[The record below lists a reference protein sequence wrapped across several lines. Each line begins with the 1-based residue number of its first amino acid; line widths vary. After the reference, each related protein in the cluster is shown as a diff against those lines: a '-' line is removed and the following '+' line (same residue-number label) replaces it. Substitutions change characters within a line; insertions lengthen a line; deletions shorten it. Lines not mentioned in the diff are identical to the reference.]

1 MVARREGCV
10 TDPRDV
16 TGPLPRVPRDAAE
29 IRRRGEELLDE
40 VAARSR
46 ANLRTRVGRLQI
58 AAPLILQS
66 AVGAGLAWFL
76 AQRIGDA
83 VSDNPPTPIFAP
95 VAAVV
100 SLGAALGQRL
110 RRTVELVI
118 GVALGVGVGD
128 LLIGVIGSG
137 TAQLALIVALA
148 MCAAV
153 LLDGGQLLVI
163 QAATSSVLVATI
175 VTPDGSLGGVDR
187 FRDTLVGGGVGVLV
201 ALVLLPLNPLAVAQR
216 AVVPV
221 TSGLG
226 DALDAVAAALRT
238 HDIDAG
244 IAALTATRALEPRI
258 ASMTTAVD
266 TSQEVARVAPMRWR
280 ARERFGVYAEAA
292 PQLDYAVRNGR
303 VLARRSTVLLRGE
316 QPCPPELIEAV
327 SALAVAVRLVGE
339 ELEEPGEWRES
350 RRQIVN
356 AYALARGA
364 QQPDSPT
371 IVVVLVAQ
379 IRSMAYDLLRATG
392 LNRVDALALLDG

>member
-1 MVARREGCV
+1 
-10 TDPRDV
+10 V

-46 ANLRTRVGRLQI
+46 ANLHTRVGRLRI

-66 AVGAGLAWFL
+66 AMAAGLAWYL

-83 VSDNPPTPIFAP
+83 VSDDPPTPIFAP

-118 GVALGVGVGD
+118 GVALGVGIGD
-128 LLIGVIGSG
+128 LLIEVIGSG
-137 TAQLALIVALA
+137 TAQLILIVALA
-148 MCAAV
+148 MSAAV

-163 QAATSSVLVATI
+163 QAATSSVLVATL
-175 VTPDGSLGGVDR
+175 VTPDGGLGGLDR
-187 FRDTLVGGGVGVLV
+187 FRDTLVGGAVGMLV
-201 ALVLLPLNPLAVAQR
+201 ALLLFPLNPLVVAQR

-221 TSGLG
+221 TGGLG
-226 DALDAVAAALRT
+226 DGLDAVAAALRA

-244 IAALTATRALEPRI
+244 IAALTAARALEPKV
-258 ASMTTAVD
+258 ASMNTAVA

-280 ARERFGVYAEAA
+280 TRERFGVYAEAA

-303 VLARRSTVLLRGE
+303 VLARRATVLLRGE
-316 QPCPPELIEAV
+316 PPCPPELIEAIT
-327 SALAVAVRLVGE
+327 ALAAAVRAVGE
-339 ELEEPGEWRES
+339 GLGEPGEWRES
-350 RRQIVN
+350 RRQVVN
-356 AYALARGA
+356 AYALARSA
-364 QQPDSPT
+364 QLPESPT

-379 IRSMAYDLLRATG
+379 IRSMSYDLLRSTG

>member
-1 MVARREGCV
+1 
-10 TDPRDV
+10 V

-46 ANLRTRVGRLQI
+46 ANLRTRVGRLRI

-66 AVGAGLAWFL
+66 AVAAGLAWYL
-76 AQRIGDA
+76 ALHLGRA
-83 VSDNPPTPIFAP
+83 LSDHPPTPIFAP
-95 VAAVV
+95 VSAVV

-110 RRTVELVI
+110 RRTVELVL

-137 TAQLALIVALA
+137 TGQLTLIVALA
-148 MCAAV
+148 MTAAV

-175 VTPDGSLGGVDR
+175 VTPSGSLGGVDR
-187 FRDTLVGGGVGVLV
+187 FRDTLVGGGVGMVV
-201 ALVLLPLNPLAVAQR
+201 ALILLPLNPLAVAQR

-221 TSGLG
+221 TDGLAN
-226 DALDAVAAALRT
+226 ALDAVATALRR

-244 IAALTATRALEPRI
+244 LAALGATRALEPKI
-258 ASMTTAVD
+258 AGMTTAVA

-303 VLARRSTVLLRGE
+303 VLARRATVLLRGDD
-316 QPCPPELIEAV
+316 PCPPQLIEAV
-327 SALAVAVRLVGE
+327 GALAAAVRLVGDG
-339 ELEEPGEWRES
+339 LGDPADWRDS
-350 RRQIVN
+350 RRQVVN

-364 QQPDSPT
+364 QQPESPT

-379 IRSMAYDLLRATG
+379 VRSLAYDLLRATG